1 MTLDEINSIFSTAE
15 ITLFGGAKFYTF
27 YTFDSSDGSGRGSSV
42 VDPRNLH
49 ELETILEAYDF
60 REYAPGGIP
69 VFVKRAVIEGK

>member
-27 YTFDSSDGSGRGSSV
+27 YTFEKPDGTGRGSSV

-49 ELETILEAYDF
+49 ELETMLEGYDF
-60 REYAPGGIP
+60 REYAPGQVP